1 MRRRLYYLADNIET
15 VDRAA
20 NLLQRQGIDGWN
32 FHVLS
37 KDDVGLYKHHL
48 HSATPLHSQ
57 DVLRSGERGALTGFI
72 AGLIISL
79 IVIGVF
85 GFFQNRFIIAALVIT
100 LLVTMHGAWAG
111 GMAGLASE
119 NYKIRRFHGDIE
131 AGRFLLMIDVANN
144 SREKV
149 RCALDSLPMAAQGDD
164 SVVVFPFSFGRS

>member
-1 MRRRLYYLADNIET
+1 MRRRLYYLADNIEM
-15 VDRAA
+15 VDRVA
-20 NLLQRQGIDGWN
+20 NLLHRQGIEGWN

-57 DVLRSGERGALTGFI
+57 DILRAGERGALIGLL
-72 AGLIISL
+72 AGLVISL

-85 GFFQNRFIIAALVIT
+85 GFFQNQFIIAALVIT

-111 GMAGLASE
+111 GMAGLMNE
-119 NYKIRRFHGDIE
+119 NYKIKRFHGDIE
-131 AGRFLLMIDVANN
+131 AGRFLLMIDVTNN

-149 RCALDSLPMAAQGDD
+149 KRALDSLPIVPQGDD
-164 SVVVFPFSFGRS
+164 SIVVLPFGFGRG